1 MKDLSK
7 YIESLL
13 EQTNIDADYKVWYE
27 EETYL
32 IKIRLRGIRYI
43 NDTMENHLRLVIGN
57 VMDTYFPKGSIK
69 YVINLFYYLA

>member
-43 NDTMENHLRLVIGN
+43 NYTMENRLRLVIGN